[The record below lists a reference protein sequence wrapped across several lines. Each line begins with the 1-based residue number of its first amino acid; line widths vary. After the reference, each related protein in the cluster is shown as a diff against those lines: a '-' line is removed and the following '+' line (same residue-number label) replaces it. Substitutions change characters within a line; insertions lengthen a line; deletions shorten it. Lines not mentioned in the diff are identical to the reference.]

1 VKSKWKPGTRV
12 RVRATVKDGTAGLT
26 GIVEAV
32 DYAQTEEA
40 TSVLIDGHQLGGL
53 DVSGAYFKDEEL
65 EEL

>member
-1 VKSKWKPGTRV
+1 MKSKWKPGTRV

-26 GIVEAV
+26 GIIEAV

-40 TSVLIDGHQLGGL
+40 TSVLVDGHQLGG
-53 DVSGAYFKDEEL
+53 VAAGGCYFKDEEL